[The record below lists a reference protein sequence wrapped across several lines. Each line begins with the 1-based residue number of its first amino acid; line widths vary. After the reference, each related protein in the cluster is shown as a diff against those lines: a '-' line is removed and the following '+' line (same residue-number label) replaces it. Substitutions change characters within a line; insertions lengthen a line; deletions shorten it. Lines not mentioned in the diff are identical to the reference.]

1 MNETQTEL
9 LDQLFFEAIRADRNL
24 RSRDEIERLLADPD
38 ASPPSRV
45 HDWRN
50 HLPEIV
56 AENWAALATEA
67 RLVAFIA
74 AAQLAHAEQW
84 D

>member
-1 MNETQTEL
+1 MNGTQTEL
-9 LDQLFFEAIRADRNL
+9 LDQLYLEAIQADRNL
-24 RSRDEIERLLADPD
+24 RSRDEIEQLLANPD
-38 ASPPSRV
+38 ASPPSKV

-56 AENWAALATEA
+56 AENWAALTAEA
-67 RLVAFIA
+67 RLVAFISA
-74 AAQLAHAEQW
+74 SQLAHAEQW